1 MALAHRL
8 TTLMTSLTDGQIK
21 AMSEAEKQALS
32 NECVRIYRIIEGGR
46 IMDDARAA
54 TAPKVPAFLQ
64 ILRDN
69 PREG

>member
-32 NECVRIYRIIEGGR
+32 NECVRIYRMIEGGR
-46 IMDDARAA
+46 IMAEAREVLNPA
-54 TAPKVPAFLQ
+54 TPFLRHLQ
-64 ILRDN
+64 DH